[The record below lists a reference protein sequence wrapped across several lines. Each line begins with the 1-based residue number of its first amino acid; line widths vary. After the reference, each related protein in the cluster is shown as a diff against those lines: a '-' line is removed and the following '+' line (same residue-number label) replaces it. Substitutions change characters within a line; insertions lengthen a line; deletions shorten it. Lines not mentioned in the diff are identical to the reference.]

1 MLYLNNTLSSMRQD
15 DFIGIICGIQFQ
27 HDIRSCV
34 FDVPICPPDAPV
46 ISWHDHDP
54 VTWEIMLIIPPL
66 RCSVSSSRPWASW
79 HHFSSGYL
87 RSVQHVRCPAQTL
100 HIRAGNEPSRSLKFH
115 NHGEACKVLLVPSPL
130 YWLKVPTNRMRQ
142 RPNITSTYHGLMA
155 F

>member
-1 MLYLNNTLSSMRQD
+1 MLYLRQNSDTFVSRRLYWYHLWNEILSS
-15 DFIGIICGIQFQ
+15 
-27 HDIRSCV
+27 V
-34 FDVPICPPDAPV
+34 FDLPICPPDAPV

-100 HIRAGNEPSRSLKFH
+100 HIRDGNEPSRRLKFN
-115 NHGEACKVLLVPSPL
+115 NHILDHMGQSGCLAKMTSALASQFHVYLPEVNALL
-130 YWLKVPTNRMRQ
+130 
-142 RPNITSTYHGLMA
+142 A
-155 F
+155 